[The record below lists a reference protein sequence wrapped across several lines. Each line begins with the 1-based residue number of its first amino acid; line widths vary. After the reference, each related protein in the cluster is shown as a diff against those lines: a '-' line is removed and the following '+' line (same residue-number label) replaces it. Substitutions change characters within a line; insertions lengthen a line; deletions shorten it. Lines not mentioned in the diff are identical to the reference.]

1 MVIFFSVKKVTLDYR
16 FEEECALRFEVYDID
31 NPSATLDLHDFIG
44 FAECTLGQ
52 IVAAGYSGLTLPL
65 TQKKSRFNPKGPK
78 QTKQSSGRIIL
89 TAEELVQFKE
99 EVSISAFY
107 TTFYKGVCLLTYLS
121 AQQNSKKVT
130 RM

>member
-1 MVIFFSVKKVTLDYR
+1 MKKVTLDYR

-52 IVAAGYSGLTLPL
+52 IVAAGYSGLALPL
-65 TQKKSRFNPKGPK
+65 TQKKSRFNSK
-78 QTKQSSGRIIL
+78 GRIIL

-107 TTFYKGVCLLTYLS
+107 TFFTKASFHLS
-121 AQQNSKKVT
+121 L
-130 RM
+130 

>member
-1 MVIFFSVKKVTLDYR
+1 MFKVTLDYR
-16 FEEECALRFEVYDID
+16 FEEEQSLRFEVYDID

-65 TQKKSRFNPKGPK
+65 TQKKSRFNPNKAGK
-78 QTKQSSGRIIL
+78 QTKQTSKGRIIL

-99 EVSISAFY
+99 EVNKIKLYS
-107 TTFYKGVCLLTYLS
+107 
-121 AQQNSKKVT
+121 
-130 RM
+130 M